1 MLMALLVALAVAQ
14 EPPAEPPAT
23 KPADGE
29 ERPRKL
35 DLGPYGAPAGGTPK
49 VETLTDAPR
58 FESTID
64 VEGRAPVDFNQAMSV
79 WWAHFNFTS
88 AAVYGRGTAFRA
100 APPQGSVDVTPLV
113 NWVADKVSD
122 YKRNRR
128 KPPIPLASPFPGA
141 SRRPRPRRPR
151 LPSPDDR
158 AGCVRRAT
166 RSPRCSWAEPPTSAT
181 HASAPG

>member
-1 MLMALLVALAVAQ
+1 MLMALLLALAVAK
-14 EPPAEPPAT
+14 ETPEPPAT

-64 VEGRAPVDFNQAMSV
+64 VEGKAPVDFNQAMSV

-88 AAVYGRGTAFRA
+88 SAVYGRGTAFRA

-128 KPPIPLASPFPGA
+128 KPPIPLASPFPDA
-141 SRRPRPRRPR
+141 S
-151 LPSPDDR
+151 PSP
-158 AGCVRRAT
+158 
-166 RSPRCSWAEPPTSAT
+166 SPSPTPTPEP
-181 HASAPG
+181 